1 MIFFKH
7 TMFFKCIFNKDGVAN
22 KYFLGETF
30 EDNES
35 VSSIEIKSIISV
47 AKCVPW
53 PLALFTHIMTFMA
66 INYTKSLNIFHTN
79 IRREKIIYYC
89 FYWTMWVKRLIFI
102 NIWLLAAYIHNE

>member
-1 MIFFKH
+1 
-7 TMFFKCIFNKDGVAN
+7 MFFKCIVNKYGVAN

-35 VSSIEIKSIISV
+35 VSSIEIKTIISV

-53 PLALFTHIMTFMA
+53 PLALFTHIMTFIP

-79 IRREKIIYYC
+79 ISKEKYY
-89 FYWTMWVKRLIFI
+89 FLRLT
-102 NIWLLAAYIHNE
+102 